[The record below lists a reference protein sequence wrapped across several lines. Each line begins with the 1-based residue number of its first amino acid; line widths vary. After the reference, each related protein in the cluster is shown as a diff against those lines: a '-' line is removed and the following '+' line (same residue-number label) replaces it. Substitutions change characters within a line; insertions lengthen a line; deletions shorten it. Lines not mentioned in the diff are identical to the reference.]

1 MDPNEPTIRPAT
13 EADLP
18 AINRIYNYEILNG
31 VAAWE
36 EEPWSMERRRQ
47 WFIDHD
53 ETMPVFVA
61 EVDGEV
67 AGMSYLSIYRPRIG
81 YRHTRENTV
90 YVDQAF
96 HRRGIGSLLLG
107 RVIEAAAEL
116 NMRVLMAV
124 IEASNE
130 ASIELHARL
139 GYQRVGT
146 AHRIGFKFG
155 RWLDSTYMEY
165 TFPALDDDAS

>member
-1 MDPNEPTIRPAT
+1 
-13 EADLP
+13 
-18 AINRIYNYEILNG
+18 
-31 VAAWE
+31 
-36 EEPWSMERRRQ
+36 
-47 WFIDHD
+47 
-53 ETMPVFVA
+53 MPVFVA